1 MFPAISKDQLDAFD
15 RYLRTVLW
23 EDELPDGKSHEKF
36 EVHRLKGRVPVLNG
50 NILLVQGVRNVYDT
64 TEAKQE
70 NQDPNGEAK
79 LVLIGRGVDQ
89 PAFKESLLATL
100 GSS

>member
-1 MFPAISKDQLDAFD
+1 M
-15 RYLRTVLW
+15 W

-36 EVHRLKGRVPVLNG
+36 EIHRLKGRVPVKDG
-50 NILLVQGVRNVYDT
+50 NVLLVQGVRNVYDT

-70 NQDPNGEAK
+70 SSAQDEAK

-89 PAFKESLLATL
+89 PVFRESLIATL
-100 GSS
+100 AGP